1 MVKDRIK
8 ETRELAQELA
18 RDFCRQY
25 IGKNLE
31 VLVESQGGFADD
43 GFLPG
48 HSGNYIKV
56 FLRKSPEIS
65 VNTIINVRPLKI
77 HKDGLIAERIS

>member
-25 IGKNLE
+25 IGRDLE
-31 VLVESQGGFADD
+31 VLVESPGALADD
-43 GFLPG
+43 GLFPG
-48 HSGNYIKV
+48 HSGNYLKV
-56 FLRKSPEIS
+56 FLPEGPGIA
-65 VNTIINVRPLKI
+65 VNTIVTARPLKI
-77 HKDGLIAERIS
+77 HKDGLFAEKV